1 MQEHH
6 ICPCFPSR
14 PLPSASGQRRWQIC
28 GREPVVWGAQGLT
41 DSCADMAKEGKQLA
55 PLSNQP
61 LEPRSLKG
69 SVMRQGCKPKK
80 SMTLPQASPPPK
92 KRQCPR
98 EVHALAV
105 AQPLRHGTLA
115 HTQLA
120 LKSQGQNIIAQRRIN
135 SGALFSWKNDHLEI
149 PHRAPRRGSEGASWT
164 YEPAAAP
171 SDADSPGETSPP
183 ARSCCLMKPGTDL
196 LFI

>member
-1 MQEHH
+1 M
-6 ICPCFPSR
+6 
-14 PLPSASGQRRWQIC
+14 
-28 GREPVVWGAQGLT
+28 VWGAQGLT

-92 KRQCPR
+92 KRQCPS

-115 HTQLA
+115 HTQSA

-135 SGALFSWKNDHLEI
+135 SGALFSWKKDHWKYPIELLGEQAREPVVPMNQLQHPVMPTPQGRPASRSLLL
-149 PHRAPRRGSEGASWT
+149 PHEAWH
-164 YEPAAAP
+164 
-171 SDADSPGETSPP
+171 
-183 ARSCCLMKPGTDL
+183 
-196 LFI
+196 